1 MRWGIKSEGPT
12 MTDVEP
18 DPCDTPS
25 ATNVREPA
33 GKVSCSDAS
42 KWYVTVPTVP
52 VVTALVTSS
61 VGRKVSSCTPELGAL
76 MAGAAMVTATGVGV
90 GFVGVVCLPEHAST
104 VMATAAAKARP
115 IGLTI
120 FHILRIPPGQAVDI
134 GHSAN
139 CRAPR
144 GAPAG
149 GAPEYNADRGQE
161 TAVNLSAA
169 FCLVNQLTACWD
181 RSPGGTGCD

>member
-1 MRWGIKSEGPT
+1 MRFGMKSDGPT
-12 MTDVEP
+12 VTEVEP
-18 DPCDTPS
+18 VPCDTPS

-33 GKVSCSDAS
+33 GKLSCSDAS

-76 MAGAAMVTATGVGV
+76 MAGAAMVTATGVG
-90 GFVGVVCLPEHAST
+90 GVGVVGVVDLPEHANT

-120 FHILRIPPGQAVDI
+120 FHILRIPPG
-134 GHSAN
+134 
-139 CRAPR
+139 
-144 GAPAG
+144 
-149 GAPEYNADRGQE
+149 
-161 TAVNLSAA
+161 
-169 FCLVNQLTACWD
+169 
-181 RSPGGTGCD
+181 